1 MKADDKPSWA
11 ARGRGTDGAEV
22 VSNSDGRKPQR
33 GLEGLGGLKSSCV
46 VVGTAG
52 VVC

>member
-1 MKADDKPSWA
+1 MKADKSSRA
-11 ARGRGTDGAEV
+11 VRGCGTDGAEV
-22 VSNSDGRKPQR
+22 VSNSDGRKAQR
-33 GLEGLGGLKSSCV
+33 GPEGLGGLESGCV